1 MTKEVE
7 PRGVSPAIFVV
18 ENVGLTT
25 INGVSPAIFVDK
37 IPDY

>member
-7 PRGVSPAIFVV
+7 PKGVSPAIFV

-25 INGVSPAIFVDK
+25 IRGVSPAIFVDK
-37 IPDY
+37 IPD